1 MLWQHLNMPL
11 KVSQR
16 TIKNLKFRAIL
27 FLFWFFKVRPILTAD
42 FCQKQIKWNLDAIR
56 LFFFQ
61 TFCWPCFK
69 PKDGKSNILTNHLQF
84 LLLCI
89 SPQRKR
95 DTLLCSTKSSCWK
108 LLPSSLNINFKS
120 NQNQDFFSVKNP
132 EILRK
137 RWRVEGF
144 TMGIWL

>member
-1 MLWQHLNMPL
+1 MYLIWISRHFIFCFDLPRFAL
-11 KVSQR
+11 YS
-16 TIKNLKFRAIL
+16 
-27 FLFWFFKVRPILTAD
+27 TAD
-42 FCQKQIKWNLDAIR
+42 FCQKQIKWYFDAIR
-56 LFFFQ
+56 LFLQ